1 MSESLD
7 DLNPT
12 GELKKLADIA
22 VDMQLDK
29 KMRRQ
34 AINQLAEMDSHE
46 SLLVLLHLAAN
57 SQLPTDERELA
68 VKRARDLIK
77 KDRSF
82 FNK

>member
-1 MSESLD
+1 MSENLE
-7 DLNPT
+7 DLNPV

-29 KMRRQ
+29 KMRSQ
-34 AINQLAEMDSHE
+34 AINQLAEMDSHD
-46 SLLVLLHLAAN
+46 SLLILLHLAAN

-77 KDRSF
+77 KDR
-82 FNK
+82 

>member
-7 DLNPT
+7 DLNPV

-29 KMRRQ
+29 KMRSQ
-34 AINQLAEMDSHE
+34 AINQLAEMDSHD
-46 SLLVLLHLAAN
+46 SLLILLHLAAN
-57 SQLPTDERELA
+57 DKLPTDERELA

-77 KDRSF
+77 KGR
-82 FNK
+82 

>member
-12 GELKKLADIA
+12 GELKKLSDIA

-77 KDRSF
+77 KDR
-82 FNK
+82 